1 MLPAMGEL
9 AGRWGALAARLRTR
23 LRIPIL
29 YYHEIG
35 PERGK
40 HVVHPGDFAAQMDWL
55 AAEGFD
61 VLAMDD
67 LVDVYAGRRA
77 APARPVLVTFDDG
90 RSGVL
95 EHALPALARHR
106 FPSTLYAVTDW
117 LGGATV
123 PEVERYSRFVGWSDL
138 PTLQA
143 GGMTIGSHTRSHRTL
158 KKLAPADVER
168 EIVDS
173 KRRLE
178 DALGAPVHHFS
189 YPKGRST
196 PHARRVARDAGYRT
210 AVATGERWNGR
221 FARLHE
227 LGRLRVDGREP
238 LRSLAERLAP

>member
-1 MLPAMGEL
+1 MGSWETL
-9 AGRWGALAARLRTR
+9 VARLRTPLR
-23 LRIPIL
+23 LPIL

-40 HVVHPGDFAAQMDWL
+40 HVVHPDDFAAQMDWL
-55 AAEGFD
+55 AGEGYGVIGLD
-61 VLAMDD
+61 A
-67 LVDVYAGRRA
+67 LVAAYAGRRA
-77 APARPVLVTFDDG
+77 LPVRPVLVTFDDG

-95 EHALPALARHR
+95 RHALPALARHG

-117 LGGATV
+117 LDGAAV
-123 PEVERYSRFVGWSDL
+123 PEVERYSGFLGWKDL
-138 PTLQA
+138 ASLRA

-158 KKLAPADVER
+158 KKLPPHEVER

-178 DALGAPVHHFS
+178 DALGEPVHHFS

-196 PHARRVARDAGYRT
+196 PHARRVARRAGYHT
-210 AVATGERWNGR
+210 AVSTGERWNGR

-227 LGRLRVDGREP
+227 LGRLRVDGRE
-238 LRSLAERLAP
+238 SLGDFAARLAG